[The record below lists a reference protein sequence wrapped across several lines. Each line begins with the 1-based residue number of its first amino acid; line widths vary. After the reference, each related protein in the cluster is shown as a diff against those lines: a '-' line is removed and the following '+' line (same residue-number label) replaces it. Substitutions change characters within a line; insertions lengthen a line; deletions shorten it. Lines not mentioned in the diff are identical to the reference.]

1 MKNRSSFEPLTQVEA
16 QSTNGGTDY
25 TGLMLAHGAALAAI
39 GAGNAAALASIG
51 AGYGAGLAEF
61 LKNLRFP
68 S

>member
-1 MKNRSSFEPLTQVEA
+1 MKNVPSFQPLTQQEV
-16 QSTNGGTDY
+16 QTINGGTDY
-25 TGLMLAHGAALAAI
+25 TGLLLSTGAALAAI

-51 AGYGAGLAEF
+51 AGFGAGLAEF